1 LKILI
6 TGINGFIGRHLK
18 NLFFKKNYKVF
29 GIRSKSQTNDY
40 KILLKKKI
48 KPNILIHCAGSGIVG
63 FNNVPYKIHKQKN
76 LNSTKKLIAFVK
88 KAKLRNS
95 KIIFLSSQAVYGKV
109 STVKISEKNKTQPI
123 SNYGKTKFLAEKELK
138 KITDNFVIVL
148 RLFSIYGNGLRKQII
163 WDACNK
169 FINKE
174 VFFRGNGKEKRDFLH
189 ILDLIGL
196 LKKIIKSEPKTSFA
210 VFNVGSGK
218 GIKIKTLLIKIKK
231 IYKSSLKISFMKNG
245 NKQENQNFV
254 SNNRKIINTF
264 DWKPKKNLNKELK
277 FYIKWF
283 KNI

>member
-1 LKILI
+1 MKILI